1 MTEELEVERG
11 DVRDNGRRPPRAVVG
26 SHRIEEQMFG
36 RVFDRNIVRR
46 IWTFVRP
53 YRRELVISVLA
64 VLVFTA
70 TQLAIP
76 LIIGLAIDSGLSG
89 DAAGRAA
96 LAW

>member
-53 YRRELVISVLA
+53 YRR
-64 VLVFTA
+64 
-70 TQLAIP
+70 
-76 LIIGLAIDSGLSG
+76 
-89 DAAGRAA
+89 
-96 LAW
+96 